1 MKKSHLLFILLAAS
15 VLNINAAEDL
25 EFQEIQSKLRI
36 IRQHN
41 KKIRV
46 TIENLENQEE
56 AASIQIEKCNEI
68 LKSIPQEDYNKRL
81 ADINEELSIRSEL
94 SKAFEGEGE
103 GEGEGQKQAQHD
115 LIIQSL
121 QSEKIDLLKHLV
133 EAMHKKEEEENQRK
147 IKEVATA
154 KLVEWHALLRRASSV
169 ADELEKKAAQYLA
182 KKRQDEEAER
192 AAKAQA
198 AKAKEAEKDPA
209 EVLKNRYFENLQE
222 RNPELFDAGI
232 IRSAEMLALAIING
246 KDDDARN
253 IAQNLKDHEK
263 KQLIK
268 LLAVDKFKED
278 LRVFAETIFKTYLH
292 LIGK

>member
-94 SKAFEGEGE
+94 SKAFEGE

-209 EVLKNRYFENLQE
+209 EVLTSSVDRPKSGYRRPGARRDEPLPSNGL
-222 RNPELFDAGI
+222 PCA
-232 IRSAEMLALAIING
+232 IRG
-246 KDDDARN
+246 CRG
-253 IAQNLKDHEK
+253 
-263 KQLIK
+263 
-268 LLAVDKFKED
+268 LLARPRSCRLSAGAWGARF
-278 LRVFAETIFKTYLH
+278 
-292 LIGK
+292 